1 VASSSLSLGIFF
13 CVFASHFDSKFS
25 ERGFRIW
32 RVGDRNTTA
41 THEWVAMNG
50 LIKRT
55 SLSFLFFHWE
65 ASEEEVMFS
74 EQYFPQNKGN
84 PSHKR

>member
-1 VASSSLSLGIFF
+1 
-13 CVFASHFDSKFS
+13 
-25 ERGFRIW
+25 
-32 RVGDRNTTA
+32 
-41 THEWVAMNG
+41 VAMNG

-84 PSHKR
+84 PNHKR